1 MIRRTFSRIIRM
13 DFQILYGAYVRPLL
27 EYANEVVYS
36 GRTKDVTLV
45 ERVQRAATR
54 IVAGLKSVDYEM
66 RLAML
71 DLFPLEYRRLRGDL
85 ILTYA
90 LFEQSLANSLSTL
103 VVLNSPSLSTRF
115 WLHACGD
122 PEAAA
127 AGCAGGGTVLS
138 YRAEIRMLD
147 EFNGIIF
154 QNLPN
159 APPSDL
165 SSCWDEITN
174 PLHNAWNFAC
184 GTAPPGALEHWI
196 SDRTVALRAFD
207 LADWPVLLD
216 TLVNQGMPGK
226 FVTMTSYL
234 YFLISGCVRVYGELC
249 HIFRTQSGVPQG
261 CPLSPFFFNFMIREI
276 MKRTLEGLQIPG
288 VQIACGENLVDV
300 EYAGSIVLDFEEQEK
315 AQVFLNELIKV
326 TSAHPSSFTT
336 LNNSKYVFKH
346 QKPVYL
352 STFNV
357 RTLKQA
363 GQEVALPR
371 TPDPLC
377 IDLCCLSETRTQDTS
392 TVIELTAPSHSS
404 RFRLLTSG
412 DAEAAAAGY
421 AGDSFYDTLG
431 ALLQQAKSPDIVVVA
446 GDTNARLLDKL
457 LVACPNS
464 EYCAEV
470 LTRCDLES
478 HLAYWCRGAVVACV
492 NNKLGCPYLGLRA
505 DQPAHRWSCQ
515 FQTPAPRS
523 SSNVGSDLTTS
534 SPDVDPSSSKTCT
547 VSREMSARPSFEKLP
562 ASQFASS
569 LDPLD
574 TKCGHTFCSS
584 CLKNHLAV
592 QALCP
597 EDKQIINYLEC
608 QQSSNLVKRLLDK
621 LLVACPNSEYCAEV
635 LTRCDLESHLAYWC
649 RGAVVACVNNK
660 LGCPYLGLRADQP
673 AHRWSCQFQT
683 PAPRSSSNV
692 GSDLTTSSPDVD
704 PSSSKTCTV
713 SREMSARPSF
723 EKLPASQFA
732 SSLDPRPLPDGHIT
746 FIDIKLDGRSELGI
760 SLVGGC
766 DTPLLCVII
775 QEIYLD
781 GLAAQDGR
789 LRPGDQILEVNGKE
803 LAQVTHLQACLILS
817 SVSGV
822 ACRLTIYR
830 EQGFGVTQELSS
842 PEMLSKVGEKQGE
855 QVALVV
861 SRITRPQTP
870 DIIRAA
876 SGENVSKCVEF
887 CELPD
892 NQSRTNTLSTTA
904 ESGTLQSTSS
914 KIASI
919 SAFSNLPLDV
929 GSTLASGVCVCQE
942 RVVVLP
948 KRPGESLGM
957 SVAGGV
963 ASQRGDVPIYVT
975 NLHPNGI
982 AALSGRV
989 FRGDILLA
997 VNEIELLGLSH
1008 ERAVEALKKA
1018 RDSCV
1023 QVTLRLL
1030 KGPEDCLEE
1039 RNFIPSWLF
1048 WLQLPRYCQIPRLV
1062 VLTRDPVLGLG
1073 FSIIG
1078 GNDSDPDGPPK
1089 GNATKDQRPSLP
1101 RPIVIKSIV
1110 PGSPC
1115 FRDGRLKQ
1123 EGQQAAL
1130 ALTLDSL
1137 GIDVYCVSETRI
1149 QDAST
1154 VVEPTVASLS
1164 TRFRLCTSG
1173 DPEATETGC
1182 AGFGI
1187 ILSHRAEGSLLYW
1200 IRVDSHPCAVSLET
1214 PVKKPNK
1221 RAVDRHLFV
1230 ASTDAPIDRSSATI
1244 KDKFYDALGVS
1255 PLTTLCPCHQLPI
1268 ARINYWLSFLK
1279 HFSGF
1284 R

>member
-1 MIRRTFSRIIRM
+1 MKDSPWCGICGHVHTLSASHIYEYSEPVDADLLCRLCK
-13 DFQILYGAYVRPLL
+13 QPL
-27 EYANEVVYS
+27 V
-36 GRTKDVTLV
+36 
-45 ERVQRAATR
+45 
-54 IVAGLKSVDYEM
+54 
-66 RLAML
+66 
-71 DLFPLEYRRLRGDL
+71 
-85 ILTYA
+85 
-90 LFEQSLANSLSTL
+90 
-103 VVLNSPSLSTRF
+103 
-115 WLHACGD
+115 
-122 PEAAA
+122 
-127 AGCAGGGTVLS
+127 
-138 YRAEIRMLD
+138 
-147 EFNGIIF
+147 
-154 QNLPN
+154 
-159 APPSDL
+159 
-165 SSCWDEITN
+165 
-174 PLHNAWNFAC
+174 
-184 GTAPPGALEHWI
+184 
-196 SDRTVALRAFD
+196 
-207 LADWPVLLD
+207 
-216 TLVNQGMPGK
+216 
-226 FVTMTSYL
+226 
-234 YFLISGCVRVYGELC
+234 
-249 HIFRTQSGVPQG
+249 
-261 CPLSPFFFNFMIREI
+261 
-276 MKRTLEGLQIPG
+276 
-288 VQIACGENLVDV
+288 
-300 EYAGSIVLDFEEQEK
+300 
-315 AQVFLNELIKV
+315 
-326 TSAHPSSFTT
+326 
-336 LNNSKYVFKH
+336 
-346 QKPVYL
+346 
-352 STFNV
+352 
-357 RTLKQA
+357 
-363 GQEVALPR
+363 
-371 TPDPLC
+371 
-377 IDLCCLSETRTQDTS
+377 
-392 TVIELTAPSHSS
+392 
-404 RFRLLTSG
+404 
-412 DAEAAAAGY
+412 
-421 AGDSFYDTLG
+421 
-431 ALLQQAKSPDIVVVA
+431 
-446 GDTNARLLDKL
+446 
-457 LVACPNS
+457 
-464 EYCAEV
+464 
-470 LTRCDLES
+470 
-478 HLAYWCRGAVVACV
+478 
-492 NNKLGCPYLGLRA
+492 
-505 DQPAHRWSCQ
+505 
-515 FQTPAPRS
+515 
-523 SSNVGSDLTTS
+523 
-534 SPDVDPSSSKTCT
+534 
-547 VSREMSARPSFEKLP
+547 
-562 ASQFASS
+562 
-569 LDPLD
+569 DPLD

-732 SSLDPRPLPDGHIT
+732 IPRPSSFLFSSLEKSFSFLDITPQPTSPRSVESVSHPSTHISDPRPLPDGHIT

-789 LRPGDQILEVNGKE
+789 LRPGQ
-803 LAQVTHLQACLILS
+803 

-842 PEMLSKVGEKQGE
+842 PEMLSKVGEKQEILRIVLPKSQKMRLGIKLAGKKNCLGLYVLGLIPDGQAQLDGRLRKDDRILEINGTDLTNGTQEQAAQLIADAGE

-876 SGENVSKCVEF
+876 SGENVSKCVDF
-887 CELPD
+887 CELSD

-1089 GNATKDQRPSLP
+1089 GNAIKDQRPSLP

-1115 FRDGRLKQ
+1115 FRDGRLKC
-1123 EGQQAAL
+1123 GDIL
-1130 ALTLDSL
+1130 
-1137 GIDVYCVSETRI
+1137 
-1149 QDAST
+1149 
-1154 VVEPTVASLS
+1154 LS
-1164 TRFRLCTSG
+1164 
-1173 DPEATETGC
+1173 
-1182 AGFGI
+1182 
-1187 ILSHRAEGSLLYW
+1187 
-1200 IRVDSHPCAVSLET
+1200 VDQ
-1214 PVKKPNK
+1214 
-1221 RAVDRHLFV
+1221 
-1230 ASTDAPIDRSSATI
+1230 
-1244 KDKFYDALGVS
+1244 Y
-1255 PLTTLCPCHQLPI
+1255 PLTDISHAHAVAL
-1268 ARINYWLSFLK
+1268 LK
-1279 HFSGF
+1279 HCTGEVKLRIVSWPGTIV
-1284 R
+1284 